1 MHNLLGVLEGDFYI
15 ELSEYVKEINAYNMQ
30 AILKDKL
37 HSIKG
42 QPILQLHAIQHIIST
57 PYRAS

>member
-1 MHNLLGVLEGDFYI
+1 MLGVLEGDFYI
-15 ELSEYVKEINAYNMQ
+15 EFLEYVKAINVYNMQ

-42 QPILQLHAIQHIIST
+42 AADFA
-57 PYRAS
+57 YRAL